1 MERSGIAFGLTT
13 VAVVL
18 AIGWFLASAAITKDA
33 EEAGY
38 VVVEELDGGIEIRR
52 YGNLTIASTRSDSS
66 GTAFSTLSRYIL
78 GNNRGNLKMDMTV
91 PVISYREENAV
102 NMSFILPGEYGKDNA
117 PEPVNSDIL
126 ISELPAREL
135 ASISFTGYAGADTYE
150 EHRKKLEDGL
160 MEHDVETRG
169 DYFLLRYDPP
179 WVPPVMM
186 RNDVSVE
193 VK

>member
-18 AIGWFLASAAITKDA
+18 VIGWFLAGAAITKDA
-33 EEAGY
+33 EEVGY

-66 GTAFSTLSRYIL
+66 DTAFSALSRYIL

-102 NMSFILPGEYGKDNA
+102 NMSFILPGEYGKYNA
-117 PEPVNSDIL
+117 PEPVNREIL
-126 ISELPAREL
+126 ISELPARKL
-135 ASISFTGYAGADTYE
+135 AVISFTGSAGADAYE

-160 MEHDVETRG
+160 MEQGVETRG
-169 DYFLLRYDPP
+169 DYFLLRYNPP